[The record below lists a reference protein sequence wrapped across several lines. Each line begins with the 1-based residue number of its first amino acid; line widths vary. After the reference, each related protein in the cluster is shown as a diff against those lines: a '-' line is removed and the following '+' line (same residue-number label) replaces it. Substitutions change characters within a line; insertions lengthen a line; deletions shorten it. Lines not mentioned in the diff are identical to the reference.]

1 MKPIVIDR
9 AAYNQGANAL
19 YDPVIEETETA
30 PPPLSQED
38 HVQFASCTM
47 DCRNL
52 VLNSEISGTLQSKK
66 SGGYSLNYINP
77 VIYENT
83 RI

>member
-30 PPPLSQED
+30 PPPRYRKR
-38 HVQFASCTM
+38 TM
-47 DCRNL
+47 C
-52 VLNSEISGTLQSKK
+52 
-66 SGGYSLNYINP
+66 SLLR
-77 VIYENT
+77 V
-83 RI
+83 R